1 MVISLFPF
9 VGGSEI
15 GPPVLREARE
25 GKRSRKA
32 PKTVHL
38 RLVAA
43 LYVGAEGENS
53 KLTA

>member
-1 MVISLFPF
+1 MVISLFPLS
-9 VGGSEI
+9 GGGTI
-15 GPPVLREARE
+15 VGPPVLRESRE

-43 LYVGAEGENS
+43 LYVGAKGENS
-53 KLTA
+53 N